1 MSSPDDHMNNF
12 SNILNSPFNTQSDSN
27 SITSK
32 KKNINRFGRVP
43 SSILSFSNSIP
54 IKTVKSDKK
63 YVSTSL
69 EEDYIVNNVFDERC
83 SKSWDNSMINPSR
96 QYSGTSTDDFI
107 ETKWRKDEKKSKK
120 HIDIADVECILCFR
134 LLYQPVT
141 TICGNYSFFF
151 II

>member
-12 SNILNSPFNTQSDSN
+12 SNILNSPFITQSDS
-27 SITSK
+27 IPSK

-54 IKTVKSDKK
+54 IKTVKNDKK
-63 YVSTSL
+63 FVSTSL
-69 EEDYIVNNVFDERC
+69 EEDYIVNNVFEERC

-96 QYSGTSTDDFI
+96 QFSGTTNDEFF
-107 ETKWRKDEKKSKK
+107 ETKWRKEEKKSKK

-141 TICGNYSFFF
+141 TICGILFLFYYT
-151 II
+151 